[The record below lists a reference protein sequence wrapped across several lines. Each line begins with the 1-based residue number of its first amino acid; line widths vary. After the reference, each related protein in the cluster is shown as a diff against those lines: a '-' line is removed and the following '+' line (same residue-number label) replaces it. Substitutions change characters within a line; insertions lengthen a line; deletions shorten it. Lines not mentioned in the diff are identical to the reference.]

1 MDDSRA
7 RPPAPEGGT
16 YGWYVVVV
24 LTLAYVVSFI
34 DRQILS
40 LLIEP
45 IRRELGLSDF
55 QMSWIGP
62 PAFATCF
69 LVFGL
74 VFGRLADRVRRT
86 RLVAF
91 GITIWCVMTAACAFA
106 QGPVEMFVARMGV
119 GLGEAVLTPCA
130 LSLISDLFARDKVG
144 KPIAFYTMGISVGSS
159 VAFIVGAALIAWL
172 EGGGHDPFA
181 GLGITAAWRETFML
195 VGPPGLALVPLF
207 LLMRE
212 PARRERLAA
221 ATTAGDATGES
232 APGAVTQG
240 AAAQASLAGT
250 WRFLVDQRQVFVPLF
265 LGKTLPNVVNYAHFW
280 IVPMFE
286 RSWGWSRGA
295 TGARWGLVLLFG
307 GTIGVMLGGW
317 VSDRWY
323 RAGRRD
329 AAVRT
334 VWLSMLVSLPLHAL
348 APLMPSGGLAIAL
361 FLPAMIA
368 TGACSAAGS
377 VAAMLATPNEY
388 RGQMTALSLLVSS
401 GLGQF
406 IGPTS
411 VAFLTDFVFHDPK
424 ALRYSLSIAVFAAS
438 LVAFAILSYGL
449 RPYREWLGRLE
460 VRLQP
465 GLR

>member
-7 RPPAPEGGT
+7 RPPAPEGGA

-45 IRRELGLSDF
+45 IRHELGLTDF

-91 GITIWCVMTAACAFA
+91 GIVVWCLMTAACAFA
-106 QGPVEMFVARMGV
+106 RGPVEMFLARMGV

-159 VAFIVGAALIAWL
+159 VAFIVGAALVGWL
-172 EGGGHDPFA
+172 EVGGHDPFA
-181 GLGITAAWRETFML
+181 NLGITDAWRETFLL
-195 VGPPGLALVPLF
+195 VGLPGLALVPLV

-221 ATTAGDATGES
+221 G
-232 APGAVTQG
+232 V
-240 AAAQASLAGT
+240 AQASLRDT
-250 WRFLVDQRQVFVPLF
+250 WRFLVEQRRVFVPLF
-265 LGKTLPNVVNYAHFW
+265 LGKTVPNVVNYAHFW
-280 IVPMFE
+280 IVPMFG
-286 RSWGWSRGA
+286 RSYGWSRA
-295 TGARWGLVLLFG
+295 ETGARWGLVLLFG
-307 GTIGVMLGGW
+307 GTVGVMLGGW

-323 RAGRRD
+323 RAGRAD

-334 VWLSMLVSLPLHAL
+334 VWLSMLVSLPLHVL
-348 APLMPSGGLAIAL
+348 APLMPSGGLALAL

-368 TGACSAAGS
+368 IGACSAAGS

-424 ALRYSLSIAVFAAS
+424 ALRYSLSIAVFALS

-449 RPYREWLGRLE
+449 RHYRDWLATLE
-460 VRLQP
+460 RRLQAEAQP
-465 GLR
+465 GRR